1 MPLLDGAIQFLD
13 FAGHNKPWKLER
25 MTSTA
30 IPADRQTWERL
41 AAKLHPQGRALIDG
55 AARDAVDGRTFEDV
69 SPIDGAVIAS
79 IARGSA
85 ADVDAAVAA
94 ARRSFEAGVWR
105 RTDPRERKRVLR
117 RFAEGIRADTAR
129 LALLETRDVGK
140 PISNSVSVDVA
151 NCADCIEYYAEF
163 ADKLYDEVAPT
174 GPDDL
179 ALIRREPL
187 GVVGAIVPWN
197 YPLIISCWKVGPALL
212 TGNSVVLKP
221 AEQSPLSGIRLGEL
235 ALEAGVPPGVF
246 NVVPGFGEEA
256 GKALALHPDVDLI
269 TFTGSTEVG
278 RLMLR
283 YAAESNLKRVAL
295 ELGGKTPQVVF
306 ADADLKAAAYDIA
319 WGIYYN
325 SGETCHAGSRLIVH
339 ESAREALLEGIRA
352 VAATITLGHP
362 LEASTQMGA
371 LIDGKHMQRVLGY
384 IEGGVADGARITLGG
399 RQARKDSGGFYV
411 EATVLEGVRPEMK
424 VAREEI
430 FGPVLSVM
438 TFTSEADAIRLAN
451 DTPYGLAAAVWTA
464 DINVAHRVSSAVR
477 GGTVWVNAFDRSTMA
492 TPFGGFK
499 MSGSGRDRSPHAI
512 DKYCDL
518 KTIWTAYR

>member
-1 MPLLDGAIQFLD
+1 MSTPALERDRPAWERLSASLRPEGRAFIAGRLVPALDGAVFD
-13 FAGHNKPWKLER
+13 
-25 MTSTA
+25 
-30 IPADRQTWERL
+30 
-41 AAKLHPQGRALIDG
+41 
-55 AARDAVDGRTFEDV
+55 DV
-69 SPIDGAVIAS
+69 SPIDGKVITQV
-79 IARGSA
+79 ARGRA
-85 ADVDAAVAA
+85 ADIDAAVKA
-94 ARRSFEAGVWR
+94 ARASFESGSWR
-105 RTDPRERKRVLR
+105 RMEPKARKQILR
-117 RFAEGIRADTAR
+117 RFAELIRADVDR

-140 PISNSVSVDVA
+140 PIVNSVAVDVA

-174 GPDDL
+174 GPNDL

-187 GVVGAIVPWN
+187 GVVAAIVPWN

-221 AEQSPLSGIRLGEL
+221 AEQSPLSGIRLAEL
-235 ALEAGVPPGVF
+235 ACEAGVPPGTF

-256 GKALALHPDVDLI
+256 GKALALHPEVDLI

-306 ADADLKAAAYDIA
+306 ADADLAAAATDIA
-319 WGIYYN
+319 WGVYYN

-339 ESAREALLEGIRA
+339 EAVKEALLEEIRR
-352 VAATITLGHP
+352 VTATITLGHP
-362 LEASTQMGA
+362 LEPSTQMGA
-371 LIDGKHMQRVLGY
+371 LIDGGHMQRVLGY
-384 IEGGVADGARITLGG
+384 IDAGVADGARVVFGGHQTL
-399 RQARKDSGGFYV
+399 KETGGFYV
-411 EATVLEGVRPEMK
+411 EATVLDKVRPEMK

-430 FGPVLSVM
+430 FGPVLSVIS
-438 TFTSEADAIRLAN
+438 FRDEAEALRVAN

-464 DINVAHRVSSAVR
+464 DINRAHRLSSRLR
-477 GGTVWVNAFDRSTMA
+477 GGTVWVNSFDRSTMA

-499 MSGSGRDRSPHAI
+499 LSGSGRDRSPHAI

>member
-1 MPLLDGAIQFLD
+1 M
-13 FAGHNKPWKLER
+13 
-25 MTSTA
+25 STTIA
-30 IPADRQTWERL
+30 QRDRSAWERL
-41 AAKLHPQGRALIDG
+41 AQDFKPDGRAFIG
-55 AARDAVDGRTFEDV
+55 GRPVAAADGRVFDDV
-69 SPIDGAVIAS
+69 SPIDGRTICQV
-79 IARGSA
+79 ARCDA
-85 ADVDAAVAA
+85 ADIGTAVAA
-94 ARRSFEAGVWR
+94 ARKSFEEGPWR
-105 RTDPRERKRVLR
+105 RMEPKQRKRILR
-117 RFAEGIRADTAR
+117 RFAEGIRADVER
-129 LALLETRDVGK
+129 LALLETLDVGK
-140 PISNSVSVDVA
+140 PIQNSVAVDVA

-174 GPDDL
+174 GPKDL

-187 GVVGAIVPWN
+187 GVVAAIVPWN

-221 AEQSPLSGIRLGEL
+221 AEQSPLSGIRL
-235 ALEAGVPPGVF
+235 AQIAAEAGVPAGTF
-246 NVVPGFGEEA
+246 NVIPGFGEEA
-256 GKALALHPDVDLI
+256 GKALATHPDVDLI

-283 YAAESNLKRVAL
+283 YASESNLKRVAL

-306 ADADLKAAAYDIA
+306 PGADLKAAAEGIA

-339 ESAREALLEGIRA
+339 ESVREALLEQIRN

-362 LEASTQMGA
+362 LEPTTQMGA
-371 LIDGKHMQRVLGY
+371 LIDAGHMKRVLSY
-384 IEGGVADGARITLGG
+384 IEGGIRDGAHLSLGG
-399 RQARKDSGGFYV
+399 HQALKESGGFYV
-411 EATVLEGVRPEMK
+411 EATVLDNVRPDMK

-438 TFTSEADAIRLAN
+438 TFKDEAQAVRLAN

-464 DINVAHRVSSAVR
+464 DMNIAHRLSNALR

-499 MSGSGRDRSPHAI
+499 LSGSGRDRSPHAI

-518 KTIWTAYR
+518 KTIWTAYS

>member
-1 MPLLDGAIQFLD
+1 MS
-13 FAGHNKPWKLER
+13 
-25 MTSTA
+25 TSA
-30 IPADRQTWERL
+30 LQRDRGTWERL
-41 AAKLHPQGRALIDG
+41 ATSVKPEGRAFIGGRFAPALDG
-55 AARDAVDGRTFEDV
+55 AVFDDV
-69 SPIDGAVIAS
+69 SPIDGRVIAQV
-79 IARGSA
+79 ARGRA
-85 ADVDAAVAA
+85 ADVDAAVKS
-94 ARRSFEAGVWR
+94 ARASFEAGHWR
-105 RTDPRERKRVLR
+105 RMEPKDRKKVLR
-117 RFAEGIRADTAR
+117 RFAEAIRADVDR

-140 PISNSVSVDVA
+140 PIQNSVGVDVA

-163 ADKLYDEVAPT
+163 SDKLYDEVAPT
-174 GPDDL
+174 GPNDL

-187 GVVGAIVPWN
+187 GVVAAIVPWN

-221 AEQSPLSGIRLGEL
+221 AEQSPLSAIRLAEL
-235 ALEAGVPPGVF
+235 AAAAGVPPGVF

-256 GKALALHPDVDLI
+256 GKALALHPEVDLI
-269 TFTGSTEVG
+269 AFTGSTEVG

-306 ADADLKAAAYDIA
+306 ADADLAEAAYGIA
-319 WGIYYN
+319 WGVYYN
-325 SGETCHAGSRLIVH
+325 SGQTCHAGSRLVVDH
-339 ESAREALLEGIRA
+339 VVKDELLAAIEK

-362 LEASTQMGA
+362 LEPTTQMGA
-371 LIDGKHMQRVLGY
+371 LIDRGHMQRVLGY
-384 IEGGVADGARITLGG
+384 IDSGVAQGARIALGG
-399 RQARKDSGGFYV
+399 KQALTDSGGFYV
-411 EATVLEGVRPEMK
+411 EATVLDHARNDMK

-438 TFTSEADAIRLAN
+438 TFRDEAEALRIAN

-464 DINVAHRVSSAVR
+464 DINRAHRLSSGLR
-477 GGTVWVNAFDRSTMA
+477 GGTVWVNSFDRSTMA

-499 MSGSGRDRSPHAI
+499 LSGSGRDRSPHAI